1 MKTVQESTIQHLW
14 YTRRGEQITGP
25 YPLKQ
30 VKRFIILGR
39 INEKDELSMDRVNW
53 KPLSELPDLIPS
65 ILKNPDSPDG
75 EARLTSARLKEDE
88 RQYGD
93 RRLRHLD
100 ELDSDR
106 RIKDRRRPES
116 ATILEYRKF
125 KTDLTKD
132 RVDQKKTRKS
142 EYFFAGLAVGLMLL
156 GGAALLLIVPQSA
169 QPPAV
174 ILKRDCA
181 GLPSPGIDWSNCQ
194 LQGAQLFNQNLSNAK
209 LRSTILVGA
218 NLSEVNLNGADLSY
232 ADLSIAQLRGAQFNG
247 ALMIGATLKKADL
260 ENTDLTGAD
269 LSYANLGQANI
280 QGAKLGNVKLDN
292 AVWIDETICAP
303 GSRGQCL
310 HR

>member
-25 YPLKQ
+25 FPLKQ

-39 INEKDELSMDRVNW
+39 INEKDELSTDRVNW
-53 KPLSELPDLIPS
+53 KHLSELPDLIPS
-65 ILKNPDSPDG
+65 VLNHPDFPEEDK
-75 EARLTSARLKEDE
+75 RLLSARLKEDE
-88 RQYGD
+88 REYGD
-93 RRLRHLD
+93 RRLKHLD
-100 ELDSDR
+100 EMDWDR
-106 RIKDRRRPES
+106 RNKDRRRPES

-125 KTDLTKD
+125 KTELTKD

-142 EYFFAGLAVGLMLL
+142 EYFFAGLAAGLVLL

-169 QPPAV
+169 QPPV
-174 ILKRDCA
+174 ISLKRDCA

-218 NLSEVNLNGADLSY
+218 NLSEVNLKGADLSY
-232 ADLSIAQLRGAQFNG
+232 ADLSIAQLRGAQLDG
-247 ALMIGATLKKADL
+247 AIMIGTMLKKADL
-260 ENTDLTGAD
+260 ENINLTGAD

-280 QGAKLGNVKLDN
+280 KGAKLENVKLDN
-292 AVWIDETICAP
+292 AVWIDETICTP

-310 HR
+310 HK